1 MAMFQYK
8 GIDAAG
14 RPIAGSIEAVDRKA
28 AIAELAGQGCFV
40 RQIQESALDA
50 AGTIGTIQSGISR
63 SGIKAKDIL
72 AMTAQLAT
80 ALEAGLPMF
89 SALEILK
96 SQQKKAAMLNLLNEL
111 TGAVSSGQ
119 SLSEALGRHPNLFSS
134 LYLSMVRVGETGGIL
149 EKTMQQLVGLMSREE
164 KIRSNL
170 ISASA
175 YPLFVLSA
183 GLISM
188 VIILVW
194 VLPRIIRTIG
204 IDPSMLPLPTRML
217 MGFSHFLL
225 AFGWLAALG
234 IGFAV
239 YCFIRWKRTPGGRM
253 TWDSFKLKLPLFG
266 NVVRSLAVGRF
277 ARTLG
282 SLTASGVTILEAL
295 HVVRGTLGNEVLAVQ
310 IDNVAA
316 SVKTGSN
323 LADPLE
329 KSGLFPALLVQI
341 VAMGEQTGK
350 LDELLLNAA
359 NTFDEEAD
367 AVMKRFLAVFPA
379 VMILVLAVLIFF
391 IIMATLLPIMTMDMS
406 VM

>member
-1 MAMFQYK
+1 MFQYK

-266 NVVRSLAVGRF
+266 NVVRSLAVSEP
-277 ARTLG
+277 TLRAKRP
-282 SLTASGVTILEAL
+282 TASDRT
-295 HVVRGTLGNEVLAVQ
+295 TL
-310 IDNVAA
+310 
-316 SVKTGSN
+316 
-323 LADPLE
+323 P
-329 KSGLFPALLVQI
+329 
-341 VAMGEQTGK
+341 
-350 LDELLLNAA
+350 
-359 NTFDEEAD
+359 
-367 AVMKRFLAVFPA
+367 
-379 VMILVLAVLIFF
+379 
-391 IIMATLLPIMTMDMS
+391 
-406 VM
+406 

>member
-1 MAMFQYK
+1 
-8 GIDAAG
+8 
-14 RPIAGSIEAVDRKA
+14 
-28 AIAELAGQGCFV
+28 
-40 RQIQESALDA
+40 
-50 AGTIGTIQSGISR
+50 
-63 SGIKAKDIL
+63 
-72 AMTAQLAT
+72 
-80 ALEAGLPMF
+80 
-89 SALEILK
+89 
-96 SQQKKAAMLNLLNEL
+96 
-111 TGAVSSGQ
+111 
-119 SLSEALGRHPNLFSS
+119 
-134 LYLSMVRVGETGGIL
+134 
-149 EKTMQQLVGLMSREE
+149 
-164 KIRSNL
+164 
-170 ISASA
+170 
-175 YPLFVLSA
+175 
-183 GLISM
+183 
-188 VIILVW
+188 
-194 VLPRIIRTIG
+194 
-204 IDPSMLPLPTRML
+204 
-217 MGFSHFLL
+217 
-225 AFGWLAALG
+225 
-234 IGFAV
+234 
-239 YCFIRWKRTPGGRM
+239 
-253 TWDSFKLKLPLFG
+253 
-266 NVVRSLAVGRF
+266 VGRF

>member
-1 MAMFQYK
+1 
-8 GIDAAG
+8 
-14 RPIAGSIEAVDRKA
+14 
-28 AIAELAGQGCFV
+28 
-40 RQIQESALDA
+40 
-50 AGTIGTIQSGISR
+50 
-63 SGIKAKDIL
+63 
-72 AMTAQLAT
+72 
-80 ALEAGLPMF
+80 MF

-96 SQQKKAAMLNLLNEL
+96 SQQKKEAMLGLLNEL
-111 TGAVSSGQ
+111 TGSVSSGQ
-119 SLSEALGRHPNLFSS
+119 SLSEALGRHPELFSS

-183 GLISM
+183 GLVSM

-194 VLPRIIRTIG
+194 VLPRIIQTIG
-204 IDPSMLPLPTRML
+204 IDLSMLPLPTRML

-239 YCFIRWKRTPGGRM
+239 YGFVRWKRSPGGRM
-253 TWDSFKLKLPLFG
+253 SWDRFKLKLPLFG